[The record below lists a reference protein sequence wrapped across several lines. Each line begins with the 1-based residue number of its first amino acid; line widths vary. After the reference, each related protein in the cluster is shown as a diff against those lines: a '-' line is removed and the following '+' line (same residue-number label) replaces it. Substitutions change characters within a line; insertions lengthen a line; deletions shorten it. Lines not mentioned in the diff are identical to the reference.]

1 MNSVPARVRLAHLS
15 DIHFGCE
22 DAAACAAA
30 VEAVMAFAPD
40 LVVVTGDLTRNGL
53 PSEFAAARAWL
64 EQLPGPR
71 LVTPGNH
78 DTPYWNLPMRAAI
91 PFGRYRRYIGPVH
104 QAAEGAGV
112 AARAVN
118 SARGAQPRLN
128 WSKGAVRLSRIRDA
142 GVALAE
148 AGSALKVFACHHP
161 LREVEG
167 ERVAGGVRRG
177 DTASAILAEAKIDLI
192 LTGHLHLPFAFP
204 LPYGDGLTY
213 AVGAGTLSVRTRG
226 TPSSFSAIEADAEQI
241 TVTAQ
246 GWTGSHFEPFRTWG
260 LPRRKTLLPLREKE
274 GPARSVGG

>member
-1 MNSVPARVRLAHLS
+1 MSPGPARVRLAHLS

-22 DAAACAAA
+22 DVAACAAA
-30 VEAVMAFAPD
+30 IEAVAAFAPD

-64 EQLPGPR
+64 KRLPGPR

-91 PFGRYRRYIGPVH
+91 PFGRYRRYIGPIH
-104 QAAEGAGV
+104 QAVDGAGV
-112 AARAVN
+112 VGRAVN

-128 WSKGAVRLSRIRDA
+128 WSKGAVRLSRIRNA
-142 GVALAE
+142 GAELAA

-177 DTASAILAEAKIDLI
+177 DAASGILAAAGIDLI

-204 LPYGDGLTY
+204 LPYGDGRTY

-226 TPSSFSAIEADAEQI
+226 TPSGFSLIEADADQI
-241 TVTAQ
+241 TVMAQ
-246 GWTGSHFEPFRTWG
+246 GWTGSHFEPLRTWG
-260 LPRRKTLLPLREKE
+260 LPRRQRP
-274 GPARSVGG
+274 GA

>member
-1 MNSVPARVRLAHLS
+1 MSPGPAPVRLAHLS

-22 DAAACAAA
+22 DAAACDAAI
-30 VEAVMAFAPD
+30 EAVTAFAPD

-64 EQLPGPR
+64 ERLPAPR

-78 DTPYWNLPMRAAI
+78 DTPYWNLAMRAAI
-91 PFGRYRRYIGPVH
+91 PFGRYRRYIGAVH
-104 QAAEGAGV
+104 QEIHAPGV
-112 AARAVN
+112 VALAVN

-128 WSKGAVRLSRIRDA
+128 WSKGAMSLRQVRAAAAELA
-142 GVALAE
+142 GAE
-148 AGSALKVFACHHP
+148 MALKVFACHHP

-177 DTASAILAEAKIDLI
+177 EAASAILSHAKTDLI

-204 LPYGDGLTY
+204 LPHGDGHTY

-226 TPSSFSAIEADAEQI
+226 TPCGFSTIEADAEQI
-241 TVTAQ
+241 TVTAL

-260 LPRRKTLLPLREKE
+260 LPRR
-274 GPARSVGG
+274 G